1 MWRETKSKFVDG
13 SGPTKPRFCCSVS
26 SQTVLLDQPYA
37 THRKPETWALVLG
50 CMCMCLPT
58 ITHGH
63 DITIVSNGCAIASPT
78 GCQKVDHVVARHGVP
93 AFFLFFLQVGGVRAR
108 ALLAVEANLQWQRL
122 IIVLHIQDNLKCHMW
137 QGTKHSRP
145 TYAYNYNKI

>member
-1 MWRETKSKFVDG
+1 MWRETKSKFIDG
-13 SGPTKPRFCCSVS
+13 SGPTKPRFCCSAS

-37 THRKPETWALVLG
+37 THRKPKTWALVLE
-50 CMCMCLPT
+50 CTCTCLTT

-63 DITIVSNGCAIASPT
+63 DITIVSYGCDVASPT
-78 GCQKVDHVVARHGVP
+78 GCQKVDHMVARRGIL
-93 AFFLFFLQVGGVRAR
+93 ALFLRVRGIPAR

-137 QGTKHSRP
+137 QGPKHSRP